1 MATLDQ
7 RTRARYTAGVLSAI
21 IPTLGECAAL
31 PGLLARLRAE
41 VDEVIVADGGST
53 DGTIAAAEAGGARVV
68 RAPRGRGPQL
78 NAGAAVATGRILWF
92 LHADT
97 RVPAGAGVAVRAS
110 RTAWGC
116 FAVRV
121 DSRDLRL
128 RWCGRWMT
136 ERARRTGSCTGDMGM
151 WFHRPIFEAL
161 GGFPPLPAFEDL
173 ELSERARCRHPWSV
187 LGPPLGT
194 SARRWE
200 REGTTRTILRMW
212 ALRAAWRAGVDP
224 QRLGRAYAS
233 SPRSSES

>member
-1 MATLDQ
+1 
-7 RTRARYTAGVLSAI
+7 
-21 IPTLGECAAL
+21 
-31 PGLLARLRAE
+31 
-41 VDEVIVADGGST
+41 
-53 DGTIAAAEAGGARVV
+53 
-68 RAPRGRGPQL
+68 
-78 NAGAAVATGRILWF
+78 
-92 LHADT
+92 
-97 RVPAGAGVAVRAS
+97 
-110 RTAWGC
+110 
-116 FAVRV
+116 
-121 DSRDLRL
+121 
-128 RWCGRWMT
+128 
-136 ERARRTGSCTGDMGM
+136 M